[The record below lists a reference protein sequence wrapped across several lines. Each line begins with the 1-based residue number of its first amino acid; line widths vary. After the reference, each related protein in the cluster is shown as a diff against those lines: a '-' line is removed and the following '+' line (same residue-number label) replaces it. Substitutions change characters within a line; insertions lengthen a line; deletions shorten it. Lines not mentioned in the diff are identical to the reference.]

1 MAPTMLYRYGWFIQ
15 PGSSL
20 MLQSLRFS
28 SREVALISTFI
39 AIGAVV
45 RIGVDQVG
53 DMVPGVAFAVVIKLG
68 LSETLSFVA
77 GFTYG
82 PVVGFVTGFLIIL
95 LSDIASPFGAGPWTP
110 FIASIIG
117 LLGICAGI
125 IRRVRPHPTLLMM
138 TTSAVGLTLISESL
152 QNIWVSVFYGVP
164 IIATMVSGFPSLV
177 TAMAN
182 NVILF
187 PTVGSKAIKF
197 VQEHHLNTAKKN
209 NAYEK

>member
-1 MAPTMLYRYGWFIQ
+1 
-15 PGSSL
+15 

-28 SREVALISTFI
+28 SRQVALISTFI

-45 RIGVDQVG
+45 RVGVDQVG
-53 DMVPGVAFAVVIKLG
+53 DIVPGPAFAVVIKFG

-95 LSDIASPFGAGPWTP
+95 LSDIASPFGAGAWTP

-125 IRRVRPHPTLLMM
+125 IRRVWPHPTLLMM
-138 TTSAVGLTLISESL
+138 TVSAVGLTVLSETL
-152 QNIWVSVFYGVP
+152 QNLWAALFYGVP
-164 IIATMVSGFPSLV
+164 IIATMGAGVPSLV

-187 PTVGSKAIKF
+187 PTVGSRAIKF
-197 VQEHHLNTAKKN
+197 LQERHLNTAKN
-209 NAYEK
+209 NEPSRIEG

>member
-1 MAPTMLYRYGWFIQ
+1 
-15 PGSSL
+15 

-28 SREVALISTFI
+28 SRQVALISTFI

-45 RIGVDQVG
+45 RVGVDQVG
-53 DMVPGVAFAVVIKLG
+53 DMVPGLAFAVVIKLG

-95 LSDIASPFGAGPWTP
+95 LSDMASPFGAGVWTP

-117 LLGICAGI
+117 LLGICAGM
-125 IRRVRPHPTLLMM
+125 IRRVRSRPTLLMM
-138 TTSAVGLTLISESL
+138 TVSAVGLTLLSETL
-152 QNIWVSVFYGVP
+152 QNLWASLFYSLP
-164 IIATMVSGFPSLV
+164 IIPTMVSGFPSLV

-197 VQEHHLNTAKKN
+197 LQEHPLNSAKSNEPPKN
-209 NAYEK
+209 

>member
-1 MAPTMLYRYGWFIQ
+1 MI
-15 PGSSL
+15 
-20 MLQSLRFS
+20 QSLRLS
-28 SREVALISTFI
+28 SKQVALISTFI

-53 DMVPGVAFAVVIKLG
+53 DMVPLTAFAVTIKFG

-82 PVVGFVTGFLIIL
+82 PVVGFVTGFFIIA
-95 LSDIASPFGAGPWTP
+95 LSDIASPYGAGAWTP

-138 TTSAVGLTLISESL
+138 TVSAVGLTLLSETL
-152 QNIWVSVFYGVP
+152 QNLWAAMFYGAP
-164 IIATMVSGFPSLV
+164 IIKTIALGYPSLV
-177 TAMAN
+177 GAMAN

-187 PTVGSKAIKF
+187 PTVGIKAIKF
-197 VQEHHLNTAKKN
+197 VQEHYLAGTLNK
-209 NAYEK
+209 EKSTH